1 MPLTGCETGRG
12 NGEEQAVVGQYAS
25 FVAVGDSFTEG
36 LDDPRPDGKGYR
48 GWADLVA
55 GVLAADRPEFRYAN
69 LAVRGRLFDNIVAE
83 QVPLAIAMKP
93 GLVSFAGGG
102 NDALRRTFD
111 HETIIARLDK
121 TIEKMRGT
129 GADVVLFRWAD
140 MSGRMPGA
148 KMLRPRVD
156 LFNNAIGE
164 VGCKHGAHVVSLWD
178 DPEFAN
184 PRLWGIDRLHLSPAG
199 HRRVAAQVLTRIG
212 VECDPDWLVAPAPPE
227 ELSWMS
233 RKAADAKW
241 ATQHLAPWVKRRL
254 TGRSSGDMVTAKRP
268 ELAPLSES

>member
-1 MPLTGCETGRG
+1 MAEWK
-12 NGEEQAVVGQYAS
+12 S

-36 LDDPRPDGKGYR
+36 LDDPTPDGQGFR

-55 GVLAADRPEFRYAN
+55 GVLAQGAGEFKYAN

-83 QVPLAIAMKP
+83 QVPLAVAMKP
-93 GLVSFAGGG
+93 DLVSFAGGG
-102 NDALRRTFD
+102 NDALRRTFEVD
-111 HETIIARLDK
+111 ALVGRFDR
-121 TIEKMRGT
+121 TIEKLRGT

-140 MSGRMPGA
+140 LTGRMPGG

-156 LFNNAIGE
+156 ALNTAIEE
-164 VGCKHGAHVVSLWD
+164 VGARHGAHVVSLWD
-178 DPEFAN
+178 DTEFLN
-184 PRLWGIDRLHLSPAG
+184 PRLWSIDRLHLSPSG
-199 HRRVAAQVLTRIG
+199 HRRVAAHVLTELG
-212 VECDPDWLVAPAPPE
+212 VTCDPDWLAAPAPPE
-227 ELSWMS
+227 ELSWVS

-268 ELAPLSES
+268 ELAPLER

>member
-1 MPLTGCETGRG
+1 MA
-12 NGEEQAVVGQYAS
+12 QWAS

-36 LDDPRPDGKGYR
+36 LDDLRPDGLGYR

-55 GVLAADRPEFRYAN
+55 GVLAENVAEFRYAN
-69 LAVRGRLFDNIVAE
+69 LAVRGRLFDNIAAE
-83 QVPLAIAMKP
+83 QVPLAVAMKP
-93 GLVSFAGGG
+93 DLISFAGGG
-102 NDALRRTFD
+102 NDALRRSF
-111 HETIIARLDK
+111 EPEKLVARFDK
-121 TIEKMRGT
+121 TIEKLRAT

-140 MSGRMPGA
+140 LTGRMPGG

-156 LFNNAIGE
+156 LFNTAIE
-164 VGCKHGAHVVSLWD
+164 SVGVNHGAHVVSLWD
-178 DPEFAN
+178 DSEFAN

-199 HRRVAAQVLTRIG
+199 HRRVAAHVLTKLG
-212 VECDPDWLVAPAPPE
+212 VTCDPDWLAAPPPPE

-233 RKAADAKW
+233 RKAADARW

-268 ELAPLSES
+268 ELAPLNEG

>member
-1 MPLTGCETGRG
+1 MERWG
-12 NGEEQAVVGQYAS
+12 S

-55 GVLAADRPEFRYAN
+55 GVLAVGRPEFRYAN
-69 LAVRGRLFDNIVAE
+69 LAVRGRLFDNIAAE
-83 QVPLAIAMKP
+83 QVPLAVAMKP
-93 GLVSFAGGG
+93 DLISFAGGG
-102 NDALRRTFD
+102 NDALRRNWEHEGIVARFD
-111 HETIIARLDK
+111 R
-121 TIEKMRGT
+121 TIERLCAT
-129 GADVVLFRWAD
+129 GADVVMFRWAD
-140 MSGRMPGA
+140 MTGRMPGG

-156 LFNNAIGE
+156 LFNNAIE
-164 VGCKHGAHVVSLWD
+164 AVGDKYGAHVVSLWD
-178 DPEFAN
+178 DTEFAN

-199 HRRVAAQVLTRIG
+199 HRRVAAHVLSKLD
-212 VECDPDWLVAPAPPE
+212 VACDPDWLAAPPPPE

-254 TGRSSGDMVTAKRP
+254 TGKSSGDMVTAKRP
-268 ELAPLSES
+268 ELAPLSEA

>member
-1 MPLTGCETGRG
+1 MT
-12 NGEEQAVVGQYAS
+12 QWAS

-36 LDDPRPDGKGYR
+36 LDDLRPDGSGYR

-55 GVLAADRPEFRYAN
+55 GVLAQSRPEFRYAN

-93 GLVSFAGGG
+93 DLISFAGGG
-102 NDALRRTFD
+102 NDALRRSFEPD
-111 HETIIARLDK
+111 VLVERFDK
-121 TIEKMRGT
+121 TIEKLRGT

-140 MSGRMPGA
+140 LTGRMPGG
-148 KMLRPRVD
+148 KILRPRVD
-156 LFNNAIGE
+156 LLNSAIE
-164 VGCKHGAHVVSLWD
+164 RVGAKHAAHVVSLWD

-184 PRLWGIDRLHLSPAG
+184 PRLWSIDRLHLSPAG
-199 HRRVAAQVLTRIG
+199 HRRVAAHVLTKLG
-212 VECDPDWLVAPAPPE
+212 VACDVEWLAAPPPPE

-233 RKAADAKW
+233 RKAADARW

-268 ELAPLSES
+268 ELAPINEA

>member
-1 MPLTGCETGRG
+1 M
-12 NGEEQAVVGQYAS
+12 AQYGS

-36 LDDPRPDGKGYR
+36 LDDPRPDGIGYR

-55 GVLAADRPEFRYAN
+55 GCLATGCPDFRYAN

-83 QVPLAIAMKP
+83 QVPLAVAMKP
-93 GLVSFAGGG
+93 DLISFAGGG
-102 NDALRRTFD
+102 NDAMRRTFEHD
-111 HETIIARLDK
+111 TLIARFDR
-121 TIEKMRGT
+121 TIEKLRAT
-129 GADVVLFRWAD
+129 GADVVMFRWAD
-140 MSGRMPGA
+140 LSGRMPGG

-156 LFNNAIGE
+156 LLNNAIE
-164 VGCKHGAHVVSLWD
+164 DVGRKHGAHVVSLWD

-199 HRRVAAQVLTRIG
+199 HRRVAAHVLTELG
-212 VECDPDWLVAPAPPE
+212 VACDPDWLAAPPPPE

-254 TGRSSGDMVTAKRP
+254 TGKSSGDRVTAKRP
-268 ELAPLSES
+268 ELAPLNE